1 MIATV
6 RGLAIACAI
15 AALLVALAIATGGR
29 DAPPADRALVPG
41 FAADAVTELAWTRAG
56 APPVRIARDP
66 ASPTGWSWAAP
77 RGAADPRAIGDALAA
92 LRGGRWHRRGPASA
106 AGRIAATLA
115 VTGAG
120 PRGLLLV
127 GIGAPLPGG
136 DQAWL
141 AIGDHGYLVDAWLAR
156 ALAPEPLALRV
167 RRPLAAI
174 GAAAQVQLS
183 PVGDLG
189 EVALAGPPR
198 RVASPFSLLLDP
210 GAAAALER
218 PLAALEVI
226 ELPRAPLAP
235 PAGGLVIVADRTTV
249 RDAGPCP
256 GAPGRRAIDGT
267 AGPGCVDVAAWDA
280 ARRAIEALTGPAAQL
295 VERRP
300 APLEPVKIV
309 LRDGGVLDLAGSPR
323 IGDHH
328 AAEPVVAAELIA
340 ALGAPAEPVALPA
353 GPHRGTLSVT
363 DRGGQS
369 IAIDLHL
376 PDVVVRRGEPVGLR
390 VGEGAFRLLRQTSE
404 DLRDRTPW
412 REEPTTVVALEL
424 DGTTYTRGAVIG
436 EWTRTGPGRDDPAAV
451 EALVA
456 ALAAIEVYP
465 HPPGAPPRHVATL
478 HVRPPGGAPV
488 TRTIRIGDPGP
499 TCRAST
505 GGASLAIAPE
515 ICKLVRALVP

>member
-1 MIATV
+1 VISTA

-15 AALLVALAIATGGR
+15 AAVLVALAIATGGR

-41 FAADAVTELAWTRAG
+41 FAADAVTALAWTRDG

-66 ASPTGWSWAAP
+66 ASPTGWSWAEP
-77 RGAADPRAIGDALAA
+77 RGAADPGVVGDALAA
-92 LRGGRWHRRGPASA
+92 LRGGRWHRRGPVSA
-106 AGRIAATLA
+106 AGQIAVTLA

-120 PRGLLLV
+120 DKGLLGV

-167 RRPLAAI
+167 RRPLAAL
-174 GAAAQVQLS
+174 ASASQVQLS

-189 EVALAGPPR
+189 GVSLAGAPR
-198 RVASPFSLLLDP
+198 RIASPFSLLLDP
-210 GAAAALER
+210 IAAAALER
-218 PLAALEVI
+218 PLAELEVI
-226 ELPRAPLAP
+226 ELPRAPLAA
-235 PAGGLVIVADRTTV
+235 PAGGIAIAADRTTV

-256 GAPGRRAIDGT
+256 GSPGRRAIDGT
-267 AGPGCVDVAAWDA
+267 AGPGCVDDGAWER
-280 ARRAIEALTGPAAQL
+280 ARRAIEALARPPAQL
-295 VERRP
+295 AERRP
-300 APLEPVKIV
+300 VPLEPVKIV
-309 LRDGGVLDLAGSPR
+309 LRDGGVLDLAGRAR
-323 IGDHH
+323 IGDRHD
-328 AAEPVVAAELIA
+328 AEPIAVAELIA
-340 ALGAPAEPVALPA
+340 ALGAPAEPVALPP
-353 GPHRGTLSVT
+353 GPPRGTLSVT
-363 DRGGQS
+363 DRGGQA
-369 IAIDLHL
+369 IALELHL

-390 VGEGAFRLLRQTSE
+390 VGEGAFRRLVQTSE

-436 EWTRTGPGRDDPAAV
+436 EWTRAGPGRDDPATV
-451 EALVA
+451 EKLVA
-456 ALAAIEVYP
+456 ALAAIEVSP
-465 HPPGAPPRHVATL
+465 HPPGNPPRHVATL

-515 ICKLVRALVP
+515 ICALVRALVP